1 MDIREISY
9 IIAIADKQSIT
20 AAAASLFISQPAL
33 SQALRRMEAEAGC
46 KLFVRSGNMTVPTE
60 AGRLLVERGR
70 LILNARDKMLSDV
83 RGVAD
88 GRHKTLRFGISP
100 FYSKYYL
107 PDVFRYYVQNL
118 PGVKLEVVEKSSL
131 DLKRMVIED
140 ELPFCFVPALPA
152 NPELHYRV
160 IGSEE
165 IMLAVPQTHPA
176 NALAD
181 ESKDGLRMD
190 LLYVRDEPFI
200 LLPPKQKVSEL
211 QTRIFHY
218 AGFTPRV
225 SYATSNWDTAMIL
238 TACGVGLSFLPGLL
252 RYSPL
257 YDVRPSFYHIMGFD
271 ASRQYA
277 VAYRSEES
285 LGYSA
290 EQLITLMGDIVR
302 QKNTL

>member
-9 IIAIADKQSIT
+9 MIAIADKQSIT

-33 SQALRRMEAEAGC
+33 SQALRRMEAETGC
-46 KLFVRSGNMTVPTE
+46 KLFVRSGNVMVPTE

-70 LILNARDKMLSDV
+70 VILSARDKMLTDM
-83 RGVAD
+83 RGVVD
-88 GRHKTLRFGISP
+88 GSRKTLRFGISP

-107 PDVFRYYVQNL
+107 PDVFRYYIQHL
-118 PGVKLEVVEKSSL
+118 PGVKLEVTEKSSL
-131 DLKRMVIED
+131 ELERMVLED
-140 ELPFCFVPALPA
+140 ALPFCFVPALPA

-181 ESKDGLRMD
+181 EGKNGRQMD
-190 LLYVRDEPFI
+190 LPYVRDEPFI
-200 LLPPKQKVSEL
+200 LLPPKQKISEL

-218 AGFTPRV
+218 AGFKPRV
-225 SYATSNWDTAMIL
+225 SYETANWDTAMIL